1 MTHTINRG
9 KAKDGHPIARAEA
22 FAHEEREKRIR
33 KEKVAAPVEPQA
45 KPKVKPAPKRTVKAK
60 KKTRVVKKAK

>member
-22 FAHEEREKRIR
+22 FAHEERENSVR
-33 KEKVAAPVEPQA
+33 KEKVAAPVE
-45 KPKVKPAPKRTVKAK
+45 PKVKPAPKRTVKAK